1 MNQLTHRLG
10 HTLDCIITEQNVN
23 PVDDICVHTPWI
35 SDHSPVAL
43 KLSVQKPALSYK
55 TVIT

>member
-1 MNQLTHRLG
+1 MNQPTHRLG

-23 PVDDICVHTPWI
+23 LVDDICVHTPWI
-35 SDHSPVAL
+35 SDHSPVAF